1 MKSIEQIIREA
12 AAKMQGYTY
21 IYETWEDADAKLEKM
36 TFPAIVCVMPTSG
49 TTTIRNGR
57 IYDTENVALAFLDS
71 VPRNAEGEDNGE
83 VINAMKLAGAKF
95 FDLLNK
101 SGELEPLSSIPYEVV
116 CEQLSTIV
124 SGVIF
129 QPAVSQKIGYCPE

>member
-83 VINAMKLAGAKF
+83 VINAMKVAGAKF

-101 SGELEPLSSIPYEVV
+101 GGELEPLSSIPYEVV

>member
-1 MKSIEQIIREA
+1 MKSIEQTIREA

-21 IYETWEDADAKLEKM
+21 IYETWEDADAKLETM

-83 VINAMKLAGAKF
+83 VINAMKAAGAKF

-129 QPAVSQKIGYCPE
+129 QPAISQNIGYCPE

>member
-1 MKSIEQIIREA
+1 MKSIEQIIRET

-83 VINAMKLAGAKF
+83 VINAMKVAGAKF

-101 SGELEPLSSIPYEVV
+101 SGELEPISSIPYEVV

>member
-1 MKSIEQIIREA
+1 MKSIEQIIRET

-21 IYETWEDADAKLEKM
+21 IYETWEDADTKLEKM

-83 VINAMKLAGAKF
+83 VINAMKVAGAKF

>member
-1 MKSIEQIIREA
+1 MKSIEQIIRDT
-12 AAKMQGYTY
+12 AAKMDGYTY
-21 IYETWEDADAKLEKM
+21 IYETWEDADTKLEKM

-83 VINAMKLAGAKF
+83 VINAMKVAGAKF

>member
-21 IYETWEDADAKLEKM
+21 IYETWEDADTKLEKM

-83 VINAMKLAGAKF
+83 VINAMKVVGAKF

>member
-21 IYETWEDADAKLEKM
+21 IYETWEGADTKLEKM

-83 VINAMKLAGAKF
+83 VINAMKVAGSKF